1 MSKKHTKRMSS
12 PEKKANQAVETSRPV
27 VRTAETRP
35 VTSTRSMTGTDFNP
49 DYSYV
54 KKDLVRI
61 ATLAVAFF
69 VVLIALS
76 FIL

>member
-12 PEKKANQAVETSRPV
+12 PEKKVNQALETSRSA

-54 KKDLVRI
+54 RKDLIRI
-61 ATLAVAFF
+61 ATLAVTFF
-69 VVLIALS
+69 VVLIVVS

>member
-1 MSKKHTKRMSS
+1 MSKKHTKRMTSTETKVS
-12 PEKKANQAVETSRPV
+12 QMVEASRSA
-27 VRTAETRP
+27 VRTSEARP
-35 VTSTRSMTGTDFNP
+35 TTSTRSMTGTDFNP